1 MDSANDLTTSSGWFF
16 PTWILLAWFLRFT
29 SWPAEILVFDDLCFE
44 LTFSFP
50 VFYEHVSVDL
60 PSSPIRKLRNIAI
73 RWLHW
78 HRKKHNTLWVPEE
91 KQIELQKTPKP
102 KISNKCNTRVRVS
115 SQNQTTRRKLK
126 TQSAAEYF
134 CWTSRC
140 LENVVKH
147 GLERLK

>member
-16 PTWILLAWFLRFT
+16 PTWILLAWFLRST

-91 KQIELQKTPKP
+91 KQIGLQKNLTKRRPTKGDRQP
-102 KISNKCNTRVRVS
+102 WNKRTMVHVEDVPSAYLMECLVTWIVVESNCFGVNI
-115 SQNQTTRRKLK
+115 L
-126 TQSAAEYF
+126 
-134 CWTSRC
+134 
-140 LENVVKH
+140 VV
-147 GLERLK
+147 